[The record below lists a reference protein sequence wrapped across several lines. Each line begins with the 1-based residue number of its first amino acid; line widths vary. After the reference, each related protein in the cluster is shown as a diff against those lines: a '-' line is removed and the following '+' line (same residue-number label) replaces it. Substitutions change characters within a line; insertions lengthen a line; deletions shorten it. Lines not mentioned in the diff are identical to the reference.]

1 MIRKGKKHYV
11 CDTRLRTYESSIKNL
26 DRELDQK
33 LLIELKRLTG
43 ENENLL
49 DLDNAILTPYVK
61 GRIDGW
67 FRMQNVK
74 VFGYDYDD
82 FVETDEHTC
91 LMLTRRKWSFR
102 KFVKSIILK
111 VKGMW

>member
-1 MIRKGKKHYV
+1 MQADLSKKDEQFREFSLNGPMWRVVLYV
-11 CDTRLRTYESSIKNL
+11 GFPL
-26 DRELDQK
+26 DVY
-33 LLIELKRLTG
+33 KR
-43 ENENLL
+43 
-49 DLDNAILTPYVK
+49 
-61 GRIDGW
+61 
-67 FRMQNVK
+67 Q
-74 VFGYDYDD
+74 GYDYDD